1 MSTTIVQQ
9 ENAAALPPGTVEAG
23 EKDIALVYMPW
34 GSVSKPS
41 IALGILK
48 QCAKNAGFT
57 ADVLYLNLKFAG
69 MVGFEMYEHING
81 RSAIYPEWF
90 FSALLFGHDTQMMRN
105 SWHDLPASNDGQHM
119 ARQLCKLTNG
129 DEEQC
134 VQIISKTEQF
144 MDECISQI
152 NWKRYKAVGF
162 SVTFAQSMAS
172 LCLARRIKEKFPEI
186 AIIMGGANVDAEMG
200 FEILKAFDWVDYIVH
215 GEAEETFP
223 ELMRAITEERLP
235 IGLAGVSYRQGSE
248 KVAGF
253 DTARPMNN
261 MNASPTPDYSD
272 FFQETAKSAVDR
284 VVRISLPIESSRG
297 CWWGAKHH
305 CTFCGLNGQT
315 MNYRKKTS
323 DRVYDEIMS
332 LAQQHRCLSFNA
344 VDNILDMSYFRDLLP
359 SLASA
364 NIDLSVFY
372 EVKANLNRQ
381 QVKLLAEAGVKRIQP
396 GIESFSTELLRLMRK
411 GVTAIQNIQFLKWCR
426 EFGVDPMW
434 NILYGFPGENPEHY
448 DDYPR
453 ILRLLFHLKPPSGL
467 FPVIF
472 ERFSPYHF
480 DRGRFKLQIRPMPH
494 YKLLYPEDKVDLE
507 KIAYFFE
514 GTWENQKQDP
524 NDYIEPTREVFSE
537 WTDHWRDPRTIFF
550 CYDKG
555 PGFLTLYD
563 NRPLQP
569 GVTELKIRR
578 NVLNEFQ
585 SRVYLFCE
593 ESRSLRSVC
602 DMLAKEYT
610 TAPSEEKVQRLLDG
624 FVENKFMFREGDRY
638 LALAIRKR
646 QERETATD
654 QY

>member
-1 MSTTIVQQ
+1 MSTTIVHP
-9 ENAAALPPGTVEAG
+9 ENTVVPPISVGNAA

-57 ADVLYLNLKFAG
+57 ADVHYLNLKFAE
-69 MVGFEMYEHING
+69 MVGFELYERING

-90 FSALLFGHDTQMMRN
+90 FSSLLFGHDTQMMRN
-105 SWHDLPASNDGQHM
+105 CWHDLPASNNGQHM
-119 ARQLCKLTNG
+119 AHQLCKLTND

-134 VQIISKTEQF
+134 VQIIAKTEQF
-144 MDECISQI
+144 MDECISQV
-152 NWKRYKAVGF
+152 NWKQYKAVGF

-172 LCLARRIKEKFPEI
+172 LCLARRIKKQFPDI

-200 FEILKAFDWVDYIVH
+200 FEVLKAFDWIDYIVH
-215 GEAEETFP
+215 GEAETTFP
-223 ELMRAITEERLP
+223 ELMRAITEDRLP
-235 IGLAGVSYRQGSE
+235 LGLAGVSYRQGSE

-253 DTARPMNN
+253 ETARPMND

-272 FFQETAKSAVDR
+272 FFHETAKSSVDR

-315 MNYRKKTS
+315 MNYRKKTA
-323 DRVYDEIMS
+323 DRVYEEIMLLS
-332 LAQQHRCLSFNA
+332 QQHRCLSFNA

-359 SLASA
+359 SLVSA
-364 NIDLSVFY
+364 NIDLSIFY

-381 QVKLLAEAGVKRIQP
+381 QVKLLAESGVKRIQP

-411 GVTAIQNIQFLKWCR
+411 GVTTIQNIQFLKWCR

-434 NILYGFPGENPEHY
+434 NILYGFPGESPGHY

-453 ILRLLFHLKPPSGL
+453 IFRLLFHLKPPSGL

-472 ERFSPYHF
+472 ERFSPYYF
-480 DRGRFKLQIRPMPH
+480 DRERFKLQIRPMPH

-514 GTWENQKQDP
+514 GTWENQAQDP
-524 NDYIEPTREVFSE
+524 NVYIEPTRKTYDE
-537 WTDHWRDPRTIFF
+537 WMGYWGDPRTVFF

-555 PGFLTLYD
+555 PSFLTLYD

-569 GVTELKIRR
+569 GTTELKIRR

-593 ESRSLRSVC
+593 ESRSFRSIC
-602 DMLAKEYT
+602 EMLAKECST
-610 TAPSEEKVQRLLDG
+610 TPSDEKVQHLLDV

-638 LALAIRKR
+638 LSLAIRKR
-646 QERETATD
+646 QDREVSTG
-654 QY
+654 Q